1 MTIHITACVRKFLKC
16 LYTLMIGMHCFWA
29 SCRVQIPLVRSGN
42 MGACCL
48 LKLRSVGFSRR
59 NWFTSNGMVHARNF
73 NLIYVVL
80 LTSTPPLLSP
90 LPVPLPL
97 SPPLPSLSRQPHSR
111 TNTFKAYVIQIKFR
125 NENCWYIKYSLFID
139 VSSPPL
145 PRRYRLKLE
154 NRTVHVLKECY
165 MERAAKSNRTC

>member
-90 LPVPLPL
+90 LPVPLPPL
-97 SPPLPSLSRQPHSR
+97 SPPP
-111 TNTFKAYVIQIKFR
+111 V
-125 NENCWYIKYSLFID
+125 
-139 VSSPPL
+139 PL
-145 PRRYRLKLE
+145 PPAAFTYE
-154 NRTVHVLKECY
+154 YFQSICNTNQIS
-165 MERAAKSNRTC
+165 ERELLVYKIFSFY